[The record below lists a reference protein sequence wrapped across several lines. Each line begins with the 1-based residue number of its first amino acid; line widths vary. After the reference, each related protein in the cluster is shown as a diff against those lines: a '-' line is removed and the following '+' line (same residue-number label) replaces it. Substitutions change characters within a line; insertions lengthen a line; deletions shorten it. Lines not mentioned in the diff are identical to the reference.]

1 MKISN
6 NKLVYSTLTIAV
18 RLILSYLYSYQ
29 TTTYDFPM
37 IQGYKVTTYTILA
50 HKGLQKTFQIT
61 RQEKD
66 TVSEETSSGHIWWRL
81 DQLRGCPQAEFQT
94 E

>member
-1 MKISN
+1 
-6 NKLVYSTLTIAV
+6 
-18 RLILSYLYSYQ
+18 
-29 TTTYDFPM
+29 M

-66 TVSEETSSGHIWWRL
+66 TVSEETRTAQVTSGG
-81 DQLRGCPQAEFQT
+81 D
-94 E
+94 